1 MKHLLLTGL
10 FLLLA
15 RPALAEAPVLFFQ
28 GQFRQGE
35 MLIGYVTPGSKLTV
49 NGEKIH
55 IRPDGWF
62 MYGIG
67 RDEKGK
73 LTFTAQKKKEKTVR
87 TYDVQPRK
95 WNIQR
100 VDGLPQNT
108 VTPNKEEQERIEKEA
123 VITQEAR
130 DTFITMPVPLCFSMP
145 AQGRISSVYGSQRI
159 MNGVPGAAHN
169 ALDIAN
175 KTGTPIVAPA
185 DGVVL
190 LVYDEMLL
198 SGKTILLGHGQDVTT
213 SYIHLS
219 DIAVKTG
226 QQVKKGDKLGA
237 IGMTGRATGPHL
249 HWTVMWK
256 HKRVDPQPF
265 LENSAKF
272 CPAAPAKKAS
282 AAKPAKPAKKAA
294 KKVNAAK
301 AKKADSAKTSKAK
314 PAKAKTTK
322 AEPQKKSK

>member
-1 MKHLLLTGL
+1 MKHFLLTGL
-10 FLLLA
+10 FCLLA
-15 RPALAEAPVLFFQ
+15 CPALADAPVLFFQ

-35 MLIGYVTPGSKLTV
+35 MLIGYVTPGAKLSV

-62 MYGIG
+62 MFGIG

-87 TYDVQPRK
+87 TYDVRPRK

-123 VITQEAR
+123 AVTQEAR

-159 MNGVPGAAHN
+159 MNGTPGAAHN

-175 KTGTPIVAPA
+175 KTGTPVVAPA

-198 SGKTILLGHGQDVTT
+198 SGKTVLLGHGQDITT
-213 SYIHLS
+213 SYIHLN

-226 QQVKKGDKLGA
+226 QQVKKGDKLGT

-256 HKRVDPQPF
+256 NKRIDPQPF
-265 LENSAKF
+265 LENSSKF
-272 CPAAPAKKAS
+272 CPVQQAQKAQPAKKVQPAKKAS
-282 AAKPAKPAKKAA
+282 KKAA
-294 KKVNAAK
+294 AVKTQK
-301 AKKADSAKTSKAK
+301 AETSQAKT
-314 PAKAKTTK
+314 
-322 AEPQKKSK
+322 QKKSK